1 MPNTHTPTCQIL
13 IESAD
18 SSSTI
23 RAHLKRDEEIRMH
36 SVTSLVGPS
45 ASTLVLLIGSGLV
58 APVPASAVDPVEV
71 GAVIQVSDGTE
82 TYAYDPRISADPA
95 GNFLVAWQ
103 DADTNEVNGRA
114 FWSTGIA
121 RGPVFQI
128 SNPND
133 DIFASPGEFDT
144 DGLVDLA
151 ADRAGNFV
159 VAYNARNHGETGPC
173 AFPKNCI
180 WTKRLDADGNLA
192 PADFIVGDPRLFSYG
207 SLSYNQTANPEI
219 AADGRG
225 NFIVAWEGYDAD
237 SEGVWARKLVG
248 SGQVNGAQFRVN
260 EHTDEYQGDGGQ
272 LDVAA
277 DEDGN
282 FVVVWQDDNLV
293 SPPYGGI
300 VFGRFD
306 KAKNPLGQQTQAA
319 SDGYDPHVAQLPDG
333 TFMLAWF
340 GSVVETAGRVF
351 DPNGV
356 PVGTPFEVTS
366 YGRYP
371 EIAAS
376 AAGAFIVAF
385 ETENGIGVRVFDATG
400 AATSSEIALD
410 AGSYSYTPHV
420 SAAANGDF
428 VVVWNEG
435 YDGVFAQRFQATPP
449 PPRTDPRPRQGGR
462 PLQQDPRGLREEP
475 RQVEGQWLRNRG
487 SPARLRERPSLQ
499 RRSRRNRQGLRP
511 LRLRHFRPRRD
522 RRPPLPEL
530 DRHRRKQGH
539 LGPQARLQVHRWK
552 APGRPLQLRQHHRH
566 QEDLRQLQRHVDG
579 LQKPE
584 KSGPGELRAS
594 GRASFGPFG

>member
-1 MPNTHTPTCQIL
+1 
-13 IESAD
+13 
-18 SSSTI
+18 
-23 RAHLKRDEEIRMH
+23 MH

-82 TYAYDPRISADPA
+82 TYAYDPRVSADPA

-449 PPRTDPRPRQGGR
+449 APEQIPVLGKVAVLSNKIPEDF
-462 PLQQDPRGLREEP
+462 EK
-475 RQVEGQWLRNRG
+475 
-487 SPARLRERPSLQ
+487 SL
-499 RRSRRNRQGLRP
+499 G
-511 LRLRHFRPRRD
+511 
-522 RRPPLPEL
+522 
-530 DRHRRKQGH
+530 
-539 LGPQARLQVHRWK
+539 RWK
-552 APGRPLQLRQHHRH
+552 ASGSEIEVPLRGSVNDPRCNGDPDGTVKASVRFVSATSGQDVTVDLPCQNWTATGGNKVTSVPKRGFKYIDGKRQ
-566 QEDLRQLQRHVDG
+566 DG
-579 LQKPE
+579 PCNSVNITGTKKISVSCKGMWMVSRNRRNLARV
-584 KSGPGELRAS
+584 S
-594 GRASFGPFG
+594 